1 MFDKDSKL
9 IFENY
14 KANLLNEEFNPD
26 TIASKAVALDP
37 QAGREFL
44 HNLKAK
50 DEGRFM
56 DVMQKILSGQVASD
70 IVNKFKSE
78 VWPKIKALVS
88 GGTAAS
94 PEAKDEEDIDVDKSD
109 LDKDGKLS
117 GYEKARGAAIDKAQG
132 GSGKMPEEK

>member
-14 KANLLNEEFNPD
+14 KTKLLNEEFNPEM
-26 TIASKAVALDP
+26 IASKVVGLDP

-50 DEGRFM
+50 DQSRFM
-56 DVMQKILSGQVASD
+56 DAMNKILSGEAVSEV
-70 IVNKFKSE
+70 VNKFKTE
-78 VWPKIKALVS
+78 VWPKIKALVT
-88 GGTAAS
+88 GGA
-94 PEAKDEEDIDVDKSD
+94 PKDEEDIDVQKSD
-109 LDKDGKLS
+109 LDKDGKLND
-117 GYEKARGAAIDKAQG
+117 YEKARGAAIDKAQG

>member
-14 KANLLNEEFNPD
+14 KTKLLNEEFNPEM
-26 TIASKAVALDP
+26 IASKVVGLEP

-50 DEGRFM
+50 DQSRFM
-56 DVMQKILSGQVASD
+56 DAMNKILSGEAVSEV
-70 IVNKFKSE
+70 VNKFKTE
-78 VWPKIKALVS
+78 VWPKIKALVTGS
-88 GGTAAS
+88 A
-94 PEAKDEEDIDVDKSD
+94 PKDEEDIDVQKSD
-109 LDKDGKLS
+109 LDNDGKLND
-117 GYEKARGAAIDKAQG
+117 YEKARGAAIDKAQG